1 MLTGHL
7 LIYIN
12 TNRLNQCEILIF
24 FEMQKNTT
32 IRIFLAIFAAILALA
47 DHYYSLN
54 VPNYVFLVIA
64 GLIFG
69 IGRLPLDTED

>member
-7 LIYIN
+7 LICIHK
-12 TNRLNQCEILIF
+12 NRFNQCKILIF
-24 FEMQKNTT
+24 SEMQKNTT
-32 IRIFLAIFAAILALA
+32 IRIFLAIFATILALT
-47 DHYYSLN
+47 DHYFSLD